1 MNGLVVLRHWRT
13 TTSCAAGLFLLLW
26 LLALAAPAGAQ
37 QGLTHFEHDRIIL
50 RTDAGQ
56 EHTFDV
62 ELALTPQQQSQ
73 GLMFRPNLAREAGM
87 LFIYR
92 PPRRVNMW
100 MRNTRIPLDMLFVA
114 ANGEIVRIE
123 ERTVPFSRTN
133 ISSRSAVRAVLEVN
147 GGTAAR
153 LGIRPGDRVLHPAFD
168 SGP

>member
-50 RTDAGQ
+50 RTDVGQ

-123 ERTVPFSRTN
+123 ERTVPFSQTKF
-133 ISSRSAVRAVLEVN
+133 SSRSAVRAVLEVN
-147 GGTAAR
+147 GGTVAR